1 MLTAEDRMELNVLRK
16 HGASIRELARATGW
30 SRNTVRRHLR
40 EGESASMRKPAPKRV
55 EKLDPHKY
63 DSTERVRLPVV
74 LHANGQ
80 LSARGCAA
88 RAKAGA

>member
-40 EGESASMRKPAPKRV
+40 EGESQPC
-55 EKLDPHKY
+55 LW
-63 DSTERVRLPVV
+63 
-74 LHANGQ
+74 
-80 LSARGCAA
+80 SAC
-88 RAKAGA
+88 